1 MHLRELVSLPA
12 LACQRAETH
21 ADEVALTVI
30 EGRKTLTWETLY
42 SRSRAWASML
52 HRLGVRKGDVV
63 ATMLA
68 AGDEAAISWTGTAEI
83 GAIEAPINHAFT
95 GDWLL
100 RALETTR
107 PKLAVIDKRFA
118 ESWEPIVREL
128 GLRVL
133 TTADSALTGFMRVD
147 DLLAD
152 SNNEAPSVDGRL
164 DDPACIIL
172 TSGTTGRSKGVIVPW
187 GRCLGT
193 VRLGENMDPDATGV
207 YYNPFPP
214 FHWSARGPI
223 YRAANRGTA
232 MVSRERFRTS
242 TWLDDI
248 RDFGCTDTLVIG
260 AMVSFL
266 MNSPE
271 REDDADNPL
280 RVCTGGPLAVN
291 IENFAA
297 RFGIDRVVAT
307 YGMSEIVNVFM
318 TPPGETV
325 TVRTHQSVGKESGFP
340 VRIVKD
346 GGAISDIGEVGELQV
361 GGDRSSLNL
370 GYINNPEATQ
380 DAWTPDGW
388 FKTGDLFRRDED
400 GYYYFVD
407 RLKDSLRRRGENISS
422 AEVEAVALQHPL
434 IQSCAVIA
442 VPSEFSEDEV
452 MIFAVPEDE
461 SDLAPEELLDFMRN
475 KIPGFALP
483 RFVEFVTELP
493 HTPTMKIQKV
503 ELRDRGRGPATWD
516 GLQKAFVGG

>member
-1 MHLRELVSLPA
+1 
-12 LACQRAETH
+12 
-21 ADEVALTVI
+21 
-30 EGRKTLTWETLY
+30 
-42 SRSRAWASML
+42 
-52 HRLGVRKGDVV
+52 
-63 ATMLA
+63 
-68 AGDEAAISWTGTAEI
+68 
-83 GAIEAPINHAFT
+83 
-95 GDWLL
+95 
-100 RALETTR
+100 
-107 PKLAVIDKRFA
+107 
-118 ESWEPIVREL
+118 
-128 GLRVL
+128 
-133 TTADSALTGFMRVD
+133 
-147 DLLAD
+147 
-152 SNNEAPSVDGRL
+152 
-164 DDPACIIL
+164 
-172 TSGTTGRSKGVIVPW
+172 
-187 GRCLGT
+187 
-193 VRLGENMDPDATGV
+193 
-207 YYNPFPP
+207 
-214 FHWSARGPI
+214 
-223 YRAANRGTA
+223 

-280 RVCTGGPLAVN
+280 RVCTGGPLAAN
-291 IENFAA
+291 IEDFAA

-346 GGAISDIGEVGELQV
+346 GGAMGGIGEVGELQV
-361 GGDRSSLNL
+361 GGDRSCLNL

-388 FKTGDLFRRDED
+388 FKTGDLFRRDEE

-452 MIFAVPEDE
+452 MIFAVPQDE
-461 SDLAPEELLDFMRN
+461 SDLTPEELLDFMRN
-475 KIPGFALP
+475 KTPGFALP
-483 RFVEFVTELP
+483 RFVEFVSELP

-516 GLQKAFVGG
+516 GLQKAFVGD